1 MMKAKNL
8 TPLLLLA
15 TAAVSPFTASAAEAD
30 RCAVVNQSDPGWTD
44 IAATNAL
51 SGVVLNALGY
61 QQKVQNLSVALAFQG
76 LKSGQLDVFLG
87 NWMPA
92 QEPVIG
98 KFNPGQDIKVVGAN
112 LPAAKFTL
120 AVPKYVSDAGVKD
133 FADLQKYADKFG
145 HKIYGIAPG
154 APANQNIK
162 KMLDKH
168 DFGLEK
174 WSLVE
179 SSESGM
185 LAQVSRAVSRK
196 AWIVFLG
203 WEPHAMNTRFPLT
216 YLSGGDSWFGPNY
229 GSATV
234 NTVTRKDFASD
245 CPNLNRFFSQLKF
258 DVAIENAVITRVLDD
273 KQDVNEAAR
282 AELAKRP
289 ELLGQWLNGVTSRDG
304 QPAEPAVKKALGL

>member
-1 MMKAKNL
+1 MIKKL
-8 TPLLLLA
+8 TSLMLLA
-15 TAAVSPFTASAAEAD
+15 GSSLLPLSSFAADDA
-30 RCAVVNQSDPGWTD
+30 RCATVNQSDPGWTD

-76 LKSGQLDVFLG
+76 LKTGQLDVFLG

-92 QEPVIG
+92 QAPVIA
-98 KFNPGQDIKVVGAN
+98 KFADDGAIKVVGAN

-120 AVPKYVSDAGVKD
+120 AVPDYVAAAGVKD
-133 FADLQKYADKFG
+133 FADLEKYAAKFD

-162 KMLDKH
+162 KMLDTH
-168 DFGLEK
+168 DFGLK
-174 WSLVE
+174 DWSLVE

-185 LAQVSRAVSRK
+185 LAQVTRAVDRQQ
-196 AWIVFLG
+196 WIVFLG
-203 WEPHAMNTRFPLT
+203 WEPHAMNTRFKLT
-216 YLSGGDSWFGPNY
+216 YLSGGDKWFGPDY

-234 NTVTRKDFASD
+234 NTVTRKDFASQ
-245 CPNLNRFFSQLKF
+245 CPNLNRFFTQLKF
-258 DVAIENAVITRVLDD
+258 DVPLENAIITRVLDD
-273 KQDVNEAAR
+273 KQTPQDAAR

-289 ELLGQWLNGVTSRDG
+289 ELLTGWLKDVTTRDG
-304 QPAEPAVKKALGL
+304 QPAESAVKKALGL

>member
-1 MMKAKNL
+1 MMMIKKL
-8 TPLLLLA
+8 TSLMLLA
-15 TAAVSPFTASAAEAD
+15 GSSMLPLSSFAADDA
-30 RCAVVNQSDPGWTD
+30 RCATVNQSDPGWTD

-76 LKSGQLDVFLG
+76 LKTGQLDVFLG

-92 QEPVIG
+92 QAPVIA
-98 KFNPGQDIKVVGAN
+98 KFADDGAIKVVGAN

-120 AVPKYVSDAGVKD
+120 AVPDYVAAAGVKD
-133 FADLQKYADKFG
+133 FADLEKYAAKFD

-162 KMLDKH
+162 KMLDTH
-168 DFGLEK
+168 DFGLK
-174 WSLVE
+174 DWSLVE

-185 LAQVSRAVSRK
+185 LAQVTRAVDRQQ
-196 AWIVFLG
+196 WIVFLG
-203 WEPHAMNTRFPLT
+203 WEPHAMNTRFKLT
-216 YLSGGDSWFGPNY
+216 YLSGGDKWFGPDY

-234 NTVTRKDFASD
+234 NTVTRKDFASQ
-245 CPNLNRFFSQLKF
+245 CPNLNRFFTQLKF
-258 DVAIENAVITRVLDD
+258 DVPLENAIITRVLDD
-273 KQDVNEAAR
+273 KQTPQDAAR

-289 ELLGQWLNGVTSRDG
+289 ELLTGWLKDVTTRDG
-304 QPAEPAVKKALGL
+304 QPAESAVKKALGL

>member
-1 MMKAKNL
+1 MKMKTL
-8 TPLLLLA
+8 TSLILLA
-15 TAAVSPFTASAAEAD
+15 AAGALPLSSFAADDAKCETIT
-30 RCAVVNQSDPGWTD
+30 QSDPGWTD

-76 LKSGQLDVFLG
+76 LKTGQVDVFLG

-92 QEPVIG
+92 QEPVIS
-98 KFNPGQDIKVVGAN
+98 KFTADGAIKVVGAN
-112 LPAAKFTL
+112 LPAARFTL
-120 AVPKYVSDAGVKD
+120 AVPDYVAAAGVKD

-154 APANQNIK
+154 APANQNLK
-162 KMLDKH
+162 KMIDKH
-168 DFGLEK
+168 DFALQN

-185 LAQVSRAVSRK
+185 LAQVTRAVARK
-196 AWIVFLG
+196 EWIVFLG
-203 WEPHAMNTRFPLT
+203 WEPHAMNTRFKLQ
-216 YLSGGDSWFGPNY
+216 YLSGGDAWFGANY

-234 NTVTRKDFASD
+234 NTVTRKDFATQ
-245 CPNLNRFFSQLKF
+245 CPNASRFFNQLKF
-258 DVAIENAVITRVLDD
+258 DVALENAVITRVLDD
-273 KQDVNEAAR
+273 KQSAQDAAR

-289 ELLGQWLNGVTSRDG
+289 ELLDGWLAGVTTRSG
-304 QPAEPAVKKALGL
+304 EPAKPAVLKALGL

>member
-1 MMKAKNL
+1 MKKL
-8 TPLLLLA
+8 TTFMLLA
-15 TAAVSPFTASAAEAD
+15 ASGLLPLTSVAAEQA
-30 RCAVVNQSDPGWTD
+30 RCATVNQSDPGWTD

-61 QQKVQNLSVALAFQG
+61 EQKVQNLSVALAFQG
-76 LKSGQLDVFLG
+76 LKTGQLDVFLG

-92 QEPVIG
+92 QAPVIG
-98 KFNPGQDIKVVGAN
+98 KYSSDGAINVIGAN

-120 AVPKYVSDAGVKD
+120 AVPDYVAAAGVKD

-168 DFGLEK
+168 DFGLQG

-185 LAQVSRAVSRK
+185 LAQVTRAVSRQQ
-196 AWIVFLG
+196 WVVFLG
-203 WEPHAMNTRFPLT
+203 WEPHAMNTRFKLT
-216 YLSGGDSWFGPNY
+216 YLSGGDAWFGPNY

-234 NTVTRKDFASD
+234 NTVTRKDFAAE
-245 CPNLNRFFSQLKF
+245 CPNLNRLFTQLTF
-258 DVAIENAVITRVLDD
+258 DVPLENAIITRVLDD
-273 KQDVNEAAR
+273 KQSPADAAR

-289 ELLGQWLNGVTSRDG
+289 ALLTGWLNGVTTREG
-304 QPAEPAVKKALGL
+304 QPAEPAVKKALGI

>member
-1 MMKAKNL
+1 MKMKKYPSL
-8 TPLLLLA
+8 ILLA
-15 TAAVSPFTASAAEAD
+15 AAGMLPLTSFAAAD
-30 RCAVVNQSDPGWTD
+30 AKCETITQSDPGWTD

-76 LKSGQLDVFLG
+76 LKTGQVDVFLG

-92 QEPVIG
+92 QEPVIS
-98 KFNPGQDIKVVGAN
+98 KFTADGAIKVTGAN
-112 LPAAKFTL
+112 LPAARFTL
-120 AVPKYVSDAGVKD
+120 AVPDYVAAAGVKD

-154 APANQNIK
+154 APANQNLK
-162 KMLDKH
+162 KMIDKH
-168 DFGLEK
+168 DFALQN

-185 LAQVSRAVSRK
+185 LAQVTRAVERK
-196 AWIVFLG
+196 EWIVFLG
-203 WEPHAMNTRFPLT
+203 WEPHAMNTRFKLA
-216 YLSGGDSWFGPNY
+216 YLSGGDAYFGANY

-234 NTVTRKDFASD
+234 NTVTRKDFATD
-245 CPNLNRFFSQLKF
+245 CPNANRFFSQLKF
-258 DVAIENAVITRVLDD
+258 DVALENAVITRVLEQQQTPHD
-273 KQDVNEAAR
+273 AAR

-289 ELLGQWLNGVTSRDG
+289 ELLDAWLAGVTTRSG
-304 QPAEPAVKKALGL
+304 EPAKPAVRKALGL